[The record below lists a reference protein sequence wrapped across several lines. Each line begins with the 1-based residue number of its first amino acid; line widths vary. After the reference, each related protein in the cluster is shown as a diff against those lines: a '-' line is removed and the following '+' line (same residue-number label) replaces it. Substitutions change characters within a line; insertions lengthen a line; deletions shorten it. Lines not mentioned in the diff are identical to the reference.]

1 MNGEFPGVSTKNF
14 TTHPGKI
21 FLWMIIDVRHRSFSF
36 VANES
41 GQP

>member
-1 MNGEFPGVSTKNF
+1 MNGECPGVPTKDF
-14 TTHPGKI
+14 TTDPGKI
-21 FLWMIIDVRHRSFSF
+21 FLWMIIDVRRRSFSF